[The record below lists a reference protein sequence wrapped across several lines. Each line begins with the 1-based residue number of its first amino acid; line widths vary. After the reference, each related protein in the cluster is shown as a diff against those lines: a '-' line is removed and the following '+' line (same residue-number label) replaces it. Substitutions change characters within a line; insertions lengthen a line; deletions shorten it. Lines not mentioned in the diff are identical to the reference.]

1 MKDETSITS
10 DNTRHREI
18 EPKILYFGTP
28 VVLISTLNEDNSAN
42 LAPMSSAWWLNKS
55 CLLGLG
61 KRGKT
66 FENLCRTRECVLNLP
81 SAEMVAAVDRLALT
95 TGKFPVPEYKQKMNF
110 EYVTDK
116 FSRAGLTKVKSKTV
130 RPPRVL
136 ECPVQLEA
144 VVEKIHDVDSPDS
157 SLAAIEVRIVR
168 SYFDEN
174 ILSDEKRHYVDT
186 DKWKPLIMSFCEF
199 YGLGGKL
206 QPSKLAKVF

>member
-1 MKDETSITS
+1 M
-10 DNTRHREI
+10 HLLI
-18 EPKILYFGTP
+18 EPKILYLGTP
-28 VVLISTLNEDNSAN
+28 VVLISTLNEDETAN
-42 LAPMSSAWWLNKS
+42 LAPMSSAWWLKKS

-95 TGKFPVPEYKQKMNF
+95 TGKYPVPEYKQKMNF
-110 EYVTDK
+110 EYVADK
-116 FSRAGLTKVKSKTV
+116 FSRAGLTAVESKTV
-130 RPPRVL
+130 RPPRVF

-144 VVEKIHDVDSPDS
+144 TVEKIHDVDSPDS

-174 ILSDEKRHYVDT
+174 ILNDEKRHYVDT

-199 YGLGGKL
+199 YGLGENVHK
-206 QPSKLAKVF
+206 SKLAEVF

>member
-1 MKDETSITS
+1 MRS
-10 DNTRHREI
+10 DKNLHREI
-18 EPKILYFGTP
+18 EPKILYLGTS
-28 VVLISTLNEDNSAN
+28 VVLISTLNENDSAN
-42 LAPMSSAWWLNKS
+42 LAPMSSAWWLKKS

-81 SAEMVAAVDRLALT
+81 SAKMVTAVDRLALT
-95 TGKFPVPEYKQKMNF
+95 TGKFPVPGYKQKMNF
-110 EYVTDK
+110 EYVADK
-116 FSRAGLTKVKSKTV
+116 FSRAGLTPIESKTV

-174 ILSDEKRHYVDT
+174 ILNAEKRHYIDT
-186 DKWKPLIMSFCEF
+186 DKWKSLIMSFCEF
-199 YGLGGKL
+199 HGLGEKIH
-206 QPSKLAKVF
+206 PSKLAKIF